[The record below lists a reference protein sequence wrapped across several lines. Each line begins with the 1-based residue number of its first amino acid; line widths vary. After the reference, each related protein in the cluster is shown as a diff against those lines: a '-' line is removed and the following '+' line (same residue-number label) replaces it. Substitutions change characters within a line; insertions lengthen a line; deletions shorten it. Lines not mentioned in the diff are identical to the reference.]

1 MKTYDELYDDIKRA
15 VNDGFENGYSNEPYD
30 VTDWGGYVNYG
41 AFNAYRYVM
50 DRLEE
55 IREFEVKE

>member
-15 VNDGFENGYSNEPYD
+15 LDEYFEEGHDDDYHC
-30 VTDWGGYVNYG
+30 G
-41 AFNAYRYVM
+41 AYHAYRYVM

-55 IREFEVKE
+55 IREDELESKED

>member
-15 VNDGFENGYSNEPYD
+15 ADEYFEEAHDDDYHC
-30 VTDWGGYVNYG
+30 G
-41 AFNAYRYVM
+41 AYNAYRWVL

-55 IREFEVKE
+55 IRGGLNER